1 MRSFWSRIR
10 GKSPGLDK
18 ASERWRS
25 TLGAAAQ
32 VPYYSRWKKE
42 LHRAQH
48 ATDAE
53 ARSEALLRLPVVE
66 LDYLFQH
73 FYLFREKATVA
84 GKPQDGSSLW
94 PCEARIAV
102 VSPWFHVG
110 GGAKLLL
117 KPELEE
123 LRRFA
128 PEVIAGPADA
138 LEALATAGDWQQD
151 NCLFAMTA
159 LAGVGTPL
167 LSQSARLRLWRAF
180 GVPVYVQLRGFQGE
194 LFARECEAHNGLH
207 FDAANVIFQR
217 RPSGEL
223 LLTSLGNTRHTV
235 LRLATRLEASIE
247 TRICDCGLSSPR
259 LMNLQAVTGR
269 ALEHALPSAPS
280 LTALAA
286 AVSDTQGTRAG
297 RLPSR

>member
-1 MRSFWSRIR
+1 M
-10 GKSPGLDK
+10 
-18 ASERWRS
+18 
-25 TLGAAAQ
+25 
-32 VPYYSRWKKE
+32 
-42 LHRAQH
+42 
-48 ATDAE
+48 
-53 ARSEALLRLPVVE
+53 
-66 LDYLFQH
+66 
-73 FYLFREKATVA
+73 
-84 GKPQDGSSLW
+84 
-94 PCEARIAV
+94 

-110 GGAKLLL
+110 GGAKLL

-138 LEALATAGDWQQD
+138 LKALATAGDWQQD

-247 TRICDCGLSSPR
+247 TRICDCGLSSPSHGPSGR
-259 LMNLQAVTGR
+259 HGTRSRTRASLGAIAHGPRRRGERYPRHPGRKTAV
-269 ALEHALPSAPS
+269 A
-280 LTALAA
+280 LTAEPLKPDAILVLTARSALASGA
-286 AVSDTQGTRAG
+286 CERGGIGRRTRLRIWLPQGMGVRPP
-297 RLPSR
+297 RSHHPHSLPTP